1 MAEEISF
8 IVALR
13 TFNINVSN
21 VMVGGTKEEIAKIP
35 VFKYK
40 APPSLNEPSS
50 SSSTNDL
57 EQQGQQQA
65 EIIPKTESST
75 SRAPT
80 AKKSNY
86 IRRFMK
92 RHQKQESNKS
102 STTPTPETIN
112 QYLTIPN
119 AEDALC
125 SICLSE
131 YENDEI
137 ICKLWC
143 QHHFHHEC
151 CAEWLALNSKCPLC
165 KRDFR
170 GKNYIDP
177 NSSEDDE
184 EGEEEEEDS
193 DLDEEERV

>member
-1 MAEEISF
+1 
-8 IVALR
+8 
-13 TFNINVSN
+13 
-21 VMVGGTKEEIAKIP
+21 MVGGTKDEIAKIP

-65 EIIPKTESST
+65 ETIPKTESST